1 MHPLPDQLLPDAFVQ
16 TVHDVHGARG
26 AAWLAALPGLIDGC
40 ARRWGLTV
48 LPPFALSYNYAA
60 PAFTGDGR
68 SVVLKLGVPNPEL
81 TCEIAALRL
90 YAGRGAVQL
99 LEADE
104 AQGILLLERLLPGT
118 PLRDLPDDDQATR
131 IAAEVMQ
138 ALWRPL
144 PPDHPF
150 PTTARWAAGLERLR
164 ARFDGGTGPLPAA
177 LVDRAEGLFRDLLAS
192 SAPPRLLHGDLHHE
206 NILAAQRAP
215 WLALDPKGLAG
226 EPAYE
231 TGALLRNPPGVETW
245 PDLRRIQARR
255 VAILA
260 EMLDLEPQRIAGWAL
275 AQAVLSAWW
284 SVEDHGSGWEAA
296 IQIAEGMADLT

>member
-1 MHPLPDQLLPDAFVQ
+1 MHPLPDGFVR
-16 TVHDVHGARG
+16 TIHEVFGARG
-26 AAWLAALPGLIDGC
+26 ADWLVALPGLIDAC
-40 ARRWGLTV
+40 AQRWDLTM

-60 PAFTGDGR
+60 PALRGDGR
-68 SVVLKLGVPNPEL
+68 AVVLKLGVPNPEL
-81 TCEIAALRL
+81 SCEIAALRL

-99 LEADE
+99 LDADE
-104 AQGILLLERLLPGT
+104 AQGILLLERLIPGT
-118 PLRDLPDDDQATR
+118 LLRDLPDDAQATQ
-131 IAAEVMQ
+131 IAAAVMQ

-192 SAPPRLLHGDLHHE
+192 SAPPVLLHGDLHHE
-206 NILAAQRAP
+206 NILAAARAP

-231 TGALLRNPPGVETW
+231 VGALLRNPGGIETW

-255 VAILA
+255 IAILA
-260 EMLDLEPQRIAGWAL
+260 ETLQLDAPRIIGWTL

-284 SVEDHGSGWEAA
+284 SIEDHGAGWEAA
-296 IQIAEGMADLT
+296 IQIAEGMLDLA

>member
-1 MHPLPDQLLPDAFVQ
+1 MHPLPDGFVR
-16 TVHDVHGARG
+16 TIHEVYGARG
-26 AAWLAALPGLIDGC
+26 AAWLAALPELIDAC
-40 ARRWGLTV
+40 AQRWDLTM

-60 PAFTGDGR
+60 PARRADG
-68 SVVLKLGVPNPEL
+68 SAVVLKLGVPNPEL
-81 TCEIAALRL
+81 SCEIAALRL
-90 YAGRGAVQL
+90 VDGRGAVQL
-99 LEADE
+99 LDSDAER
-104 AQGILLLERLLPGT
+104 GILLLERLLPGT
-118 PLRDLPDDDQATR
+118 MLRDLPDDDQATR
-131 IAAEVMQ
+131 IAAAVMR
-138 ALWRPL
+138 AFWRPL

-192 SAPPRLLHGDLHHE
+192 SAPSVLLHGDLHHE
-206 NILAAQRAP
+206 NILAAARAP

-231 TGALLRNPPGVETW
+231 VGALLRNPPGVETW

-260 EMLDLEPQRIAGWAL
+260 EMLDLDARRIVGWTL

-284 SVEDHGSGWEAA
+284 SIEDHGAGWEGA
-296 IQIAEGMADLT
+296 IQIAEGMLDLA